1 MAKNTNEYRFKSS
14 TRNAT
19 VAVATS
25 IIMGVVNFLERMVF
39 NQCFIVDYLGFY
51 SLFKNI
57 ISVLSVAELGLSVAI
72 AYSLYEPLAEDNWD
86 EINAIMSFLRKVYYA
101 IGTAIL
107 ICGLV
112 ITPFLDLL
120 VTTDVSMSSVRLYF
134 IFFLPF

>member
-1 MAKNTNEYRFKSS
+1 
-14 TRNAT
+14 
-19 VAVATS
+19 
-25 IIMGVVNFLERMVF
+25 MGRDVSGGGCPLPH
-39 NQCFIVDYLGFY
+39 
-51 SLFKNI
+51 
-57 ISVLSVAELGLSVAI
+57 SVLSVAEIGLSVAI

-134 IFFLPF
+134 IFFLLSTVFEYYL